1 MTKEFTTTETSAMI
15 ADPAVKIAVRIAGLV
30 FDGSPEYVDYYNDE
44 ADRPFTILDTR
55 VIRVDFRHGVL
66 YYTVELLRRADG
78 AKFKVCASY
87 DDAESYSDED
97 EPNDTAIIDI
107 EKI

>member
-1 MTKEFTTTETSAMI
+1 MTEEFTTLKSDRALLT
-15 ADPAVKIAVRIAGLV
+15 AVRVAGLE
-30 FDGSPEYVDYYNDE
+30 FDGSPEYVGRYND

-66 YYTVELLRRADG
+66 YYTVEVLRRADG

-97 EPNDTAIIDI
+97 EPNDTSIIDI